1 MNQAVNTPT
10 LDLWQLNKGQRAT
23 IVGYAPEIAPNIRVR
38 LTELGFR
45 EGARVDCTLKPRL
58 GAPRFYRVAN
68 SVYSLERD
76 VAHLIRVE
84 LLN

>member
-1 MNQAVNTPT
+1 MNTAVSSLNF
-10 LDLWQLNKGQRAT
+10 DLWQLNKGQRAT
-23 IVGYAPEIAPNIRVR
+23 ITGYAATLAPNIRIR

-45 EGARVDCTLKPRL
+45 EGAVVDCTLKPRL

-76 VAHLIRVE
+76 VAQLIRVE
-84 LLN
+84 ILN